1 MQAVLGLVVLVLFLF
16 GAGSAG
22 AADDF
27 YKGKRIRLIV
37 SSSPGGGNDTYS
49 RLIARHI
56 GRHIPGNPS
65 LIVQNMPGAGGLV
78 AADYLYNKAKRD
90 GTVMEQINWGVWNWQ
105 VIGAKR
111 ARFDFDKLN
120 AIGVA
125 AIENCLFY
133 ARADRFKTLADIKK
147 SGRLATV
154 GASGPQSTGYVVGNI
169 LEELTGDK
177 MFDYLTS
184 YPGARQYSLALRQG
198 EVDAAGNT
206 HSSFFDQLG
215 DMFKAGGI
223 VILAQ
228 TGDVQGNKSPEFAN
242 APLIEDM
249 AKTPKQKALVKATFL
264 LSRYG
269 RPYSMPPN
277 VPKDRVE
284 VVRAA
289 FTKTMNDPK
298 FLAEAK
304 KLKRPVLPA
313 TGAELQKMWKDSLAA
328 SPEDVATIK
337 KIFGPGAK

>member
-1 MQAVLGLVVLVLFLF
+1 MKALLGFVMLVLFLF
-16 GAGSAG
+16 GSGPAG
-22 AADDF
+22 AADF
-27 YKGKRIRLIV
+27 YKGKKIRLIV

-56 GRHIPGNPS
+56 TRHIPGNPS
-65 LIVQNMPGAGGLV
+65 VIVQNMPGAGGLV

-111 ARFDFDKLN
+111 ARFDFNKMN

-125 AIENCLFY
+125 AIENCMLY
-133 ARADRFKTLADIKK
+133 SRKDRFKSIDDIRK

-169 LEELTGDK
+169 LEELVGANL
-177 MFDYLTS
+177 FDYLTS

-198 EVDAAGNT
+198 EVDVSGNT

-215 DMFKAGGI
+215 DMFKAGDI
-223 VILAQ
+223 IILAQ
-228 TGDVQGNKSPEFAN
+228 TGDVEGNKSPEFAD
-242 APLIEDM
+242 APLLSEM
-249 AKTPKQKALVKATFL
+249 AKTAEQKALVKATFL

-269 RPYSMPPN
+269 RPYSMPPG
-277 VPKDRVE
+277 VPQDRVE
-284 VVRAA
+284 IVRTA
-289 FTKTMNDPK
+289 FTKTMSDPK

-304 KLKRPVLPA
+304 KLKRPILPA
-313 TGAELQKMWKDSLAA
+313 TGAQLQKMWKDSLAA
-328 SPEDVATIK
+328 SPEDVNTIK